1 MSLPPLSHHEILAL
15 VAPLSRRGCRVDLA
29 ASDRLARRL
38 VFRAAEHAAAGSLP
52 AIHDQLEL
60 DCSAEGRFKLA
71 RVLTMAGARAR
82 LEAAGPDAGELHDR
96 LMAVAPQRAFS
107 AGEGWTVARDYAV
120 DGDGEDGLVLQ
131 RGVARIAGGLT
142 LTLALPAV
150 RRMSAEL
157 TLAATGGHELEL
169 PEDVLAVLGWNWAP
183 LARRPGGWESRLRVP
198 GSIAQ
203 RCRRAEADLDRA
215 AAHLAQTLAEAP
227 ARYHERLAAARWVAA
242 FRRAIP
248 SLTAVAL
255 VATVALMPH
264 GGDDRR
270 EPGLWFVLYHLP
282 TLVLALSFC
291 VQEMPRFEIPPLPR
305 RSAAADWRRL
315 PRPARA

>member
-38 VFRAAEHAAAGSLP
+38 VFRAAEHAASESLP

-107 AGEGWTVARDYAV
+107 AGEGWTVARDYTL

-131 RGVARIAGGLT
+131 RGVARIAGALT

-157 TLAATGGHELEL
+157 TLAATGGHELDL

-183 LARRPGGWESRLRVP
+183 LARKPGGWESRLRVP

-215 AAHLAQTLAEAP
+215 AAHLAQTLAEPP
-227 ARYHERLAAARWVAA
+227 ACYHERLAAARWVAA

-305 RSAAADWRRL
+305 RSAAADWRRA

>member
-38 VFRAAEHAAAGSLP
+38 VFRAAEHAATESLP
-52 AIHDQLEL
+52 AIGDQLEL
-60 DCSAEGRFKLA
+60 DCSAEGRFRLA

-82 LEAAGPDAGELHDR
+82 LEAAGADAGELLDR

-131 RGVARIAGGLT
+131 RGVARIAGVLT

-169 PEDVLAVLGWNWAP
+169 PEDLLAVLGWNWAP
-183 LARRPGGWESRLRVP
+183 LARKPGGWESRLRVP

-203 RCRRAEADLDRA
+203 RCRRAEAELDRA
-215 AAHLAQTLAEAP
+215 AAHLAQTLAEPP

-305 RSAAADWRRL
+305 RSAAADWRRA

>member
-38 VFRAAEHAAAGSLP
+38 VFRPLEHAAGALP
-52 AIHDQLEL
+52 AIVDVLEL
-60 DCSAEGRFKLA
+60 DCSAEGRFRLA
-71 RVLTMAGARAR
+71 RVLTMAGAQAR
-82 LEAAGPDAGELHDR
+82 LEAAGSDAGALYDR
-96 LMAVAPQRAFS
+96 LAAVAPQRAFS
-107 AGEGWTVARDYAV
+107 RGEGWTVARDYAV
-120 DGDGEDGLVLQ
+120 DGDGEDGLVLE
-131 RGVARIAGGLT
+131 RGVARIDGGLT
-142 LTLALPAV
+142 LKLALPAV

-157 TLAATGGHELEL
+157 TLAATGGAELEL
-169 PEDVLAVLGWNWAP
+169 PEDLLAVLGWNWAP
-183 LARRPGGWESRLRVP
+183 MQRKPGGWESRLRVP

-203 RCRRAEADLDRA
+203 RSRRAEAALDLA
-215 AAHLAQTLAEAP
+215 AAHLARTLAETP
-227 ARYHERLAAARWVAA
+227 AQYHERLQRARWVAV

-305 RSAAADWRRL
+305 RSGAADWRRA
-315 PRPARA
+315 ARAARA